1 MTSQAHTSRVSAGEY
16 RYKVIHQPKSDV
28 TRPVTQK
35 LRAAIFDTI
44 GHDLSGLTVLDLY
57 AGSGALAME
66 ALSRGASEVTTVE
79 QDRQAQK
86 SIVANERE
94 LGVSLGLRELSVEA
108 YLESDTKSY
117 DIIFLDPP
125 YAAFSDDIA
134 LEAASHLDDE
144 GVLII
149 SCSASQALPEGLGT
163 ASIVKART
171 YDDTQL
177 AYYKKPAK

>member
-1 MTSQAHTSRVSAGEY
+1 
-16 RYKVIHQPKSDV
+16 
-28 TRPVTQK
+28 
-35 LRAAIFDTI
+35 
-44 GHDLSGLTVLDLY
+44 
-57 AGSGALAME
+57 ME

-108 YLESDTKSY
+108 FLESDTKSY

>member
-16 RYKVIHQPKSDV
+16 RYKVIHQPRSDV

-66 ALSRGASEVTTVE
+66 ALSRGASKATTVE

-94 LGVSLGLRELSVEA
+94 IGVSLGLREQSVEDF
-108 YLESDTKSY
+108 LESDTGSY

-125 YAAFSDDIA
+125 YAVFSDAIA
-134 LEAASHLDDE
+134 LDAASRLDDE

-149 SCSASQALPEGLGT
+149 SCAASQALPEELGT